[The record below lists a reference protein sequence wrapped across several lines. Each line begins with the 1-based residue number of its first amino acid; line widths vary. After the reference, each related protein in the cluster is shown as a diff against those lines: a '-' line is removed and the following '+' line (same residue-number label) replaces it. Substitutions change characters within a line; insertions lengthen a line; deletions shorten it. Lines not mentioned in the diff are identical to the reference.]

1 MGFKEY
7 ERNMSFLDMELSK
20 TLGTSRTQRVL
31 KEIHDHIRW
40 EPLERIL
47 LAEYPVGKSLVG
59 NAAYPPLMLLKAV
72 LLQKWFGIRS
82 DPELENQINDR
93 VSFKVFVGL
102 PLGDPSPDHSVISR
116 FRDRVGSKVMER
128 VHAEILGQ
136 LQKKGFSIDAGL
148 AVDARLVKSAS
159 TPVSR
164 DKIEEK
170 KQEREQRKQD
180 LTKKPM
186 RFGRDLESDWTRRK
200 DVPFYGMKEHA
211 SVDVISGLV
220 MSTLLSPASEH
231 DTNYLQYVVVNG
243 IHTKKLPPKVYAD
256 KGYHGQA
263 NREFLYLNDIADG
276 IMRKD
281 ERNATL
287 TQLEIERNK
296 MISKVRYKIEQYF
309 GVTALHQGAGRARFT
324 TLAKE
329 GWDRLCHA
337 IAFNIKRSYRA
348 GFRDPVQVPTI

>member
-1 MGFKEY
+1 MQ
-7 ERNMSFLDMELSK
+7 S
-20 TLGTSRTQRVL
+20 
-31 KEIHDHIRW
+31 
-40 EPLERIL
+40 IL
-47 LAEYPVGKSLVG
+47 WGVTGGY
-59 NAAYPPLMLLKAV
+59 AAYPPLMLLKAV

-93 VSFKVFVGL
+93 VSFMVFVGL

-148 AVDARLVKSAS
+148 AVDARLVQSVS
-159 TPVSR
+159 TPVSK

-170 KQEREQRKQD
+170 RLEHEQRKQD
-180 LTKKPM
+180 PTKKPM
-186 RFGRDLESDWTRRK
+186 KFGRDLESDWTKRK
-200 DVPFYGMKEHA
+200 GTPFYGMKKHA
-211 SVDVISGLV
+211 SIDVTSGLV
-220 MSTLLSPASEH
+220 RSTLLSPASEH
-231 DTNYLQYVVVNG
+231 DTNYLQCVVVNG

-263 NREFLYLNDIADG
+263 NREFLHINDMADG

-296 MISKVRYKIEQYF
+296 MIAKVRYKIEQYF
-309 GVTALHQGAGRARFT
+309 GITALHQRAGCARFT

-329 GWDRLCHA
+329 
-337 IAFNIKRSYRA
+337 
-348 GFRDPVQVPTI
+348 

>member
-1 MGFKEY
+1 M
-7 ERNMSFLDMELSK
+7 
-20 TLGTSRTQRVL
+20 
-31 KEIHDHIRW
+31 
-40 EPLERIL
+40 
-47 LAEYPVGKSLVG
+47 
-59 NAAYPPLMLLKAV
+59 

-93 VSFKVFVGL
+93 VSFMVFVGL

-136 LQKKGFSIDAGL
+136 LQKKGFPIDAGL
-148 AVDARLVKSAS
+148 AVDARLVRSVL

-170 KQEREQRKQD
+170 KLEREQRKQD
-180 LTKKPM
+180 PTREPAK
-186 RFGRDLESDWTRRK
+186 FGRGLESDWTKRK

-211 SVDVISGLV
+211 SIDVLSGLV
-220 MSTLLSPASEH
+220 RSTLLSPAFEH

-263 NREFLYLNDIADG
+263 NREFLHINDIADG

-309 GVTALHQGAGRARFT
+309 GVTALHQGARRARFT

-329 GWDRLCHA
+329 GWDLLCHA
-337 IAFNIKRSYRA
+337 ITFNIKRSYRT
-348 GFRDPVQVPTI
+348 GFRSPVLVPTN

>member
-1 MGFKEY
+1 
-7 ERNMSFLDMELSK
+7 
-20 TLGTSRTQRVL
+20 V
-31 KEIHDHIRW
+31 
-40 EPLERIL
+40 
-47 LAEYPVGKSLVG
+47 
-59 NAAYPPLMLLKAV
+59 
-72 LLQKWFGIRS
+72 RS
-82 DPELENQINDR
+82 
-93 VSFKVFVGL
+93 V
-102 PLGDPSPDHSVISR
+102 
-116 FRDRVGSKVMER
+116 
-128 VHAEILGQ
+128 
-136 LQKKGFSIDAGL
+136 
-148 AVDARLVKSAS
+148 S

-170 KQEREQRKQD
+170 RQEREQRKQNP
-180 LTKKPM
+180 TGEPVE
-186 RFGRDLESDWTRRK
+186 FGRDLVLGWTKRK

-263 NREFLYLNDIADG
+263 NRDFLYLNDIADG

-337 IAFNIKRSYRA
+337 IAFNIKRSCRA
-348 GFRDPVQVPTI
+348 GGMNPVPVPVN